1 MNGMK
6 HSKTMSQKKVDPA
19 QQPAPYSRNGGP
31 RPGMDKS
38 STNYTAAKRE
48 GGPFGK

>member
-6 HSKTMSQKKVDPA
+6 HSKTIGMKRKENHTSYPRQ
-19 QQPAPYSRNGGP
+19 GGA
-31 RPGMDKS
+31 RASMDKS
-38 STNYTAAKRE
+38 HRNYAKDRRE